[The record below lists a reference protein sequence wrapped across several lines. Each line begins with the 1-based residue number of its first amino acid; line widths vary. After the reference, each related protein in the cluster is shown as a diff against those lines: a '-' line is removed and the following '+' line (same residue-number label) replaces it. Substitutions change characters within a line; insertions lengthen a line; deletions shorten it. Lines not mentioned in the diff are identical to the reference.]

1 LLREVRA
8 RLVPFDRRQ
17 QACFTGFL
25 HGTMRARMAD
35 TLPIYE
41 IEGALVDALRRSN
54 RLILSAPTGSGK
66 STQIPQMLLQ
76 HGLLESANGRAGQ
89 VVVLQPRRLAT
100 RLLAARVAEELGVP
114 LGREVGYQIRFENV
128 TSRETR
134 IRFVTEG
141 VLLRQMIDD
150 PSLPGVAAI
159 VFDEFH
165 ERHLYGD
172 ITLARALDIQES
184 ARPDLKLVVMS
195 ATLETES
202 LRRYLSE
209 VRAHGS
215 RISDHASPTFDCAVL
230 SSSGRTYPVDIHYA
244 ATPSYDQRSP
254 VWEQAVE
261 AFSHFVK
268 SGGEGDVLVFMPG
281 AYEISQ
287 TLEAVGRCNESRGF
301 RLLPLHGELNPKDQD
316 AAVAR
321 YQQRKVVVATNV
333 AETSL
338 TIDGIRL
345 VIDSGL
351 ARIPRFDPYRGINT
365 LLIEKISQASADQ
378 RTGRAGRTAPGE
390 CYRLWSEAEHRDR
403 PVQEKPEVQR
413 LDLAEVV
420 LTLKAANVDD
430 LHSFRWLEHPGD
442 QRLAHAEELLVDL
455 SALEKVA
462 SSSEAARQDERGW
475 AKGDALSPHLRS
487 LPPGER
493 EEAARPPASSATPDQ
508 VAAEHNS
515 LSPRERAGVRGKGAP
530 AEQPASDH
538 LACPASADPP
548 SRVATTFTDARGD
561 RLQACPTSITPLG
574 RRMLAFP
581 LHPRYARMLL
591 AADELGCVHQ
601 ACLIA
606 ALTQGRDLLVRKVDS
621 DSKDKREDKLG
632 DKAASDFLI
641 LMRAWNFAAQQ
652 NFQLDACKRLGIHAM
667 TARQVGPLLQQF
679 LRIAARE
686 DLDVTPREVS
696 DEALQKCLLIGFSD
710 RVARRL
716 DQGTLRC
723 ELVHGRHGVLAR
735 ESSVRHSPLIVVAEI
750 REVGRHGGETNTILS
765 LATEVQQTW
774 LEELFPQ
781 DIGRSI
787 EVWFEAQAR
796 RVYAKELRTFRGL
809 QLEAKNVEPPP
820 LDQAAALLAE
830 QVIAGKLALNDW
842 DHGVEQWITRLNLL
856 AKWCPEFELPPIG
869 AEARRALIEQFCHGA
884 FTYKEIKD
892 RPVKAAVKD
901 WLNPMQRQLLDDHAP
916 ERLKLSNGKT
926 PKVIYSETEPPH
938 ASLRI
943 QELYD
948 VMETP
953 KIALGR
959 VRVLL
964 HILAPNMR
972 PVQITQDLAGF
983 WREHYPR
990 VKSELQRKYPKHQ
1003 WR

>member
-1 LLREVRA
+1 
-8 RLVPFDRRQ
+8 
-17 QACFTGFL
+17 
-25 HGTMRARMAD
+25 MRGRMAD

-41 IEGALVDALRRSN
+41 IESALVGELRRSK

-66 STQIPQMLLQ
+66 STQVPQMLLR
-76 HGLLESANGRAGQ
+76 HGLLEAGEGRAGQ

-114 LGREVGYQIRFENV
+114 LGGKVGYQIRFENV

-141 VLLRQMIDD
+141 VLLRQMIED

-165 ERHLYGD
+165 ERHLHGD

-184 ARPDLKLVVMS
+184 ARPDLKLIVMS
-195 ATLETES
+195 ATLEAES

-209 VRAHGS
+209 VRAHAS
-215 RISDHASPTFDCAVL
+215 RITDHDSPSFDCAVL
-230 SSSGRTYPVDIHYA
+230 SSSGRTFPVEVHYA
-244 ATPSYDQRSP
+244 TTPSYEQRSP
-254 VWEQAVE
+254 VWEQAAD
-261 AFSHFVK
+261 AFAHFVQT
-268 SGGEGDVLVFMPG
+268 GGEGDVLVFMPG

-287 TLEAVGRCNESRGF
+287 TLEAVGRCKESRGF

-442 QRLAHAEELLVDL
+442 QRLAHAEELLLDL
-455 SALEKVA
+455 GALEKVA
-462 SSSEAARQDERGW
+462 STSEHCGQYAAGSAEGST
-475 AKGDALSPHLRS
+475 LPPHPRS
-487 LPPGER
+487 LSLGER
-493 EEAARPPASSATPDQ
+493 EEAARPLVDSATSSQ
-508 VAAEHNS
+508 VAADQSS

-530 AEQPASDH
+530 VQQPASDH
-538 LACPASADPP
+538 HPRPAPPDPQ
-548 SRVATTFTDARGD
+548 SRVAPNS
-561 RLQACPTSITPLG
+561 QITGLG

-591 AADELGCVHQ
+591 AAEELGCVHQ

-621 DSKDKREDKLG
+621 HSKDQREDVLG

-652 NFQLDACKRLGIHAM
+652 NFQLDACKRLGIHAQ

-686 DLDVTPREVS
+686 DLDVTPREVA

-723 ELVHGRHGVLAR
+723 ELVHGRRGVLAR
-735 ESSVRHSPLIVVAEI
+735 ESSVRHSPLIVVAEV

-765 LATEVQQTW
+765 LATEVRQAW
-774 LEELFPQ
+774 LEELFPG
-781 DIGRSI
+781 DIGRSL
-787 EVWFEAQAR
+787 EVWFDAQAR

-830 QVIAGKLALNDW
+830 QVATGKLALNDW
-842 DHGVEQWITRLNLL
+842 DHGVEQWITRLNCL
-856 AKWCPEFELPPIG
+856 AKWCTEFELPPIG
-869 AEARRALIEQFCHGA
+869 AEERRALIEQFCHGA
-884 FTYKEIKD
+884 FTYKDIKD

-901 WLNPMQRQLLDDHAP
+901 WLNPLQRQMLDDHAP

-926 PKVIYSETEPPH
+926 PKVVYSETEPPH

-948 VMETP
+948 VTETP

-959 VRVLL
+959 VPVLL